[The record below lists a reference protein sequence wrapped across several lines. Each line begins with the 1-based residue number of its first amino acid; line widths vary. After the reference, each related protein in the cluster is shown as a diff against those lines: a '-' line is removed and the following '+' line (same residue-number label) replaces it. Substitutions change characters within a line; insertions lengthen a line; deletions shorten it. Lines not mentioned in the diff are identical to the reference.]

1 MISMVLKVLSKVA
14 ELFSPGKCKIMH
26 LPEGF
31 KDASDCLTK
40 NKIQIYTKAF
50 WDAKLYAP
58 DGIINAN
65 VLLDDVA
72 KPIIKSICSISI

>member
-1 MISMVLKVLSKVA
+1 MKVA
-14 ELFSPGKCKIMH
+14 ELFSPGKCKDMH

-40 NKIQIYTKAF
+40 NKIQIYNKTF
-50 WDAKLYAP
+50 WDAKVFAP

-65 VLLDDVA
+65 TLLDAVL
-72 KPIIKSICSISI
+72 KTNY